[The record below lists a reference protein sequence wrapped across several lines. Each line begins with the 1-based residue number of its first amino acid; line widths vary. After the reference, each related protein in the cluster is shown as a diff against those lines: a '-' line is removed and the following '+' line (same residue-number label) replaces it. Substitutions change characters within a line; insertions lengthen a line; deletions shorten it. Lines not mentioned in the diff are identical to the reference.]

1 MFNTREEYLIA
12 ASTHILND
20 ILMPIVEEWNEKDK
34 GALDDP
40 KFRVSCGWAKHSS
53 SKAVGSCFV
62 KAVSSDDT
70 SEIFIS
76 PEMDEPVLVLA
87 TLVHELIHAIDN
99 AESGHKGWFAFAAR
113 KVGLEGKL
121 TATVAGDVLAEELRV
136 YSELL
141 GKYPHAAMSPNPNRK
156 KQTTRMLKVEC
167 SDCGFVFRT
176 SAKWADGIHDM
187 SPCPVCEEVGTL
199 EKS

>member
-1 MFNTREEYLIA
+1 MIKTREEYLTT
-12 ASTHILND
+12 ASTQYL
-20 ILMPIVEEWNEKDK
+20 LRLLGPVMAEWNAGTDAE
-34 GALDDP
+34 LEDP

-53 SKAVGSCFV
+53 SKAIGSCFI
-62 KAVSSDDT
+62 KAVSADDT

-87 TLVHELIHAIDN
+87 TLLHELIHAIDN

-113 KVGLEGKL
+113 RADLAGKL
-121 TATVAGDVLAEELRV
+121 TATVAGDTLAEELRV

-141 GKYPHAAMSPNPNRK
+141 GKYPHAAMAVNPNRK